1 MRLCHPVRQAVV
13 HLVVEVWREE
23 GLRTDCSAGD
33 VVESCMTCM
42 LKKGS
47 WCVPLSKA

>member
-23 GLRTDCSAGD
+23 GLQTECSTGN
-33 VVESCMTCM
+33 VVESCMTC
-42 LKKGS
+42 
-47 WCVPLSKA
+47 

>member
-1 MRLCHPVRQAVV
+1 MHICHPVRQAVV

-23 GLRTDCSAGD
+23 GLRTDCIDGGIMHD
-33 VVESCMTCM
+33 M